1 MHANVVCKT
10 ACKGICGKEKKFGYN
25 PSSIVRVFLG
35 RKGY

>member
-1 MHANVVCKT
+1 MHAREFV
-10 ACKGICGKEKKFGYN
+10 ERKKFGYN